1 MASQKSKE
9 YVRVRGHA
17 IETIPMYWTSNGT
30 TTVITTVKGVGYG
43 VVRTNTGIFT
53 VTLSSTYAGFVGMC
67 APDLM
72 SATILANP
80 TQIVSSSYTNGA
92 FTVTNFS
99 NTSSGST
106 ATAQEVASGVGVS
119 MVVFMYNSSLTV

>member
-9 YVRVRGHA
+9 YVRVRGHN

-30 TTVITTVKGVGYG
+30 TTVITTVKGVGFG
-43 VVRTNTGIFT
+43 VVRSNTGVFT
-53 VTLSSTYAGFVGMC
+53 VTLSSTYAGFAGMC
-67 APDLM
+67 TPELM
-72 SATILANP
+72 SNTILANP
-80 TQIVSSSYTNGA
+80 TQIISSSYASGA

-106 ATAQEVASGVGVS
+106 AVATEVATGIGVS
-119 MVVFMYNSSLTV
+119 MVAFMYNSSLTV